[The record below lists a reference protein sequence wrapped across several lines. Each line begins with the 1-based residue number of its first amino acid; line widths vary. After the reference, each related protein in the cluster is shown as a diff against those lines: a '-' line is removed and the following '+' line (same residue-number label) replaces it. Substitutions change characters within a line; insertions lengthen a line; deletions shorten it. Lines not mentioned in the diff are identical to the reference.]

1 MVATTASLERLVSVR
16 TRDFEDD
23 SRLPDVG
30 ANGAQSPSR
39 DAEGDADLDTRAS
52 DDGRGVAVF
61 GVEAEAAGYDT
72 VFTTCHYNNRDPF
85 AVLSRLASETD
96 EIRLGPG
103 VANPYD
109 RHPVA
114 LAGQVATLAEAS
126 DGRAVFG
133 IGPGD
138 PSTLRN
144 LGLADERG
152 LRSVLEA
159 FTVARRLWDGER
171 VDHDGTFSADS
182 AGLNYEPPGDIPV
195 YVGGEGPHMCR
206 LAAKHADGLLVNG
219 SHPDDLRWAREQV
232 EIGGEE
238 RPADR
243 GDFELAAYASVS
255 VAEER
260 DAAREA
266 ARPAVAFIAAGA
278 APPVLSRHGIDR
290 ELAGEIGDHISAGR
304 FSAAFEAVTPAMV
317 DAFCMAGTVEEVS
330 ERMEAVGEHVEGIV
344 VGSPLGPDLD
354 SAIGLA
360 AAAHA
365 ASR

>member
-1 MVATTASLERLVSVR
+1 MLGIELTPEHPTERVV
-16 TRDFEDD
+16 E
-23 SRLPDVG
+23 
-30 ANGAQSPSR
+30 
-39 DAEGDADLDTRAS
+39 
-52 DDGRGVAVF
+52 F
-61 GVEAEAAGYDT
+61 GVTAESAGYDT

-85 AVLSRLASETD
+85 AVLSRLAAETTD
-96 EIRLGPG
+96 VRLGPG

-138 PSTLRN
+138 PSTLEN

-159 FTVARRLWDGER
+159 FAVARRLWDGER
-171 VDHDGTFSADS
+171 VDHDGTFTAAS
-182 AGLNYEPPGDIPV
+182 AGLNFEPPGDIPV
-195 YVGGEGPHMCR
+195 YVGGEGPQMCR
-206 LAAKHADGLLVNG
+206 MAAKHADGLLFNG

-232 EIGGEE
+232 DDGLGDRPEE
-238 RPADR
+238 R

-255 VAEER
+255 VAEDRE
-260 DAAREA
+260 AAREA

-278 APPVLSRHGIDR
+278 APPVLARHGVDEER
-290 ELAGEIGDHISAGR
+290 ARDIGAHISAGR
-304 FSAAFEAVTPAMV
+304 FSEAFAAVSPAMV
-317 DAFCMAGTVEEVS
+317 DAFCMAGTKTEVA
-330 ERMEAVGEHVEGIV
+330 ERMAGVRECADSVV
-344 VGSPLGPDLD
+344 VGAPLGPDVEE
-354 SAIGLA
+354 AIGLA
-360 AAAHA
+360 AAADA

>member
-1 MVATTASLERLVSVR
+1 MLGIELTPEHPTERMVEL
-16 TRDFEDD
+16 
-23 SRLPDVG
+23 
-30 ANGAQSPSR
+30 
-39 DAEGDADLDTRAS
+39 
-52 DDGRGVAVF
+52 GVA
-61 GVEAEAAGYDT
+61 AESAGYET

-85 AVLSRLASETD
+85 AVLSRLAAETD
-96 EIRLGPG
+96 EVDLGPG
-103 VANPYD
+103 VANPYE
-109 RHPVA
+109 RHPVT

-171 VDHDGTFSADS
+171 VDHDGTFVAES
-182 AGLNYEPPGDIPV
+182 AGLNFEPPGDIPV

-206 LAAKHADGLLVNG
+206 MAAKHADGLLFNG

-232 EIGGEE
+232 ERGREE
-238 RPADR
+238 RPAER

-255 VAEER
+255 VAEDR
-260 DAAREA
+260 AAAREA

-278 APPVLSRHGIDR
+278 APPVLDRHGIDGD
-290 ELAGEIGDHISAGR
+290 LADDIGAHISAGR
-304 FSAAFEAVTPAMV
+304 FSEAFAAVTPSMI
-317 DAFCMAGTVEEVS
+317 DAFCMAGTEEDVAA
-330 ERMEAVGEHVEGIV
+330 RMAAVREYADGVV
-344 VGSPLGPDLD
+344 VGSPLGPDLE
-354 SAIGLA
+354 SAIALA
-360 AAAHA
+360 AAADE